1 MKVCIKTLNSL
12 DYASVKDIYRGE
24 FCSKGLDFSTLREV
38 WRDRERNFSLGAYN
52 WQGDLLGFVLV
63 EGNYISRI
71 AVHSDFQSFGIG
83 GKLLKKVLSKAF
95 LEKRALHLIPL
106 NWDEPLI
113 KFYCRHGFYSTPSS
127 YMAFHFQGTRRQTK
141 FIKNYRPSI

>member
-1 MKVCIKTLNSL
+1 MKVYIKSLTSL

-24 FCSKGLDFSTLREV
+24 FCSKGLDLSTLREV
-38 WRDRERNFSLGAYN
+38 WRDRERSFSLGAYN
-52 WQGDLLGFVLV
+52 WQGDLLGFIMV

-71 AVHSDFQSFGIG
+71 AVHSEFQSFGIG

-95 LEKRALHLIPL
+95 LEKRAVFLSPL

-113 KFYCRHGFYSTPSS
+113 KFYCRHGFYSTPSD
-127 YMAFHFQGTRRQTK
+127 YMVFHFQGTRRQTK
-141 FIKNYRPSI
+141 FIKNYRPTA